1 VVLSVGVML
10 FFAGAVS
17 AFVERHPT
25 IKVLALSFL
34 LLIGVS
40 LVADGLSF
48 HIPKGYIYFAMA
60 FSVFVEMINLKARKS
75 SAKPVKLRQH
85 MIGDINELD

>member
-1 VVLSVGVML
+1 
-10 FFAGAVS
+10 
-17 AFVERHPT
+17 
-25 IKVLALSFL
+25 VLALSFL

-60 FSVFVEMINLKARKS
+60 FSVFVEMINLKVRKNV
-75 SAKPVKLRQH
+75 APPVKLRQH
-85 MIGDINELD
+85 LVGDINELD

>member
-1 VVLSVGVML
+1 MATAVVLSVGVML

-60 FSVFVEMINLKARKS
+60 FSVGIESLNIRLRAKQRARNPVEFHQPYR
-75 SAKPVKLRQH
+75 
-85 MIGDINELD
+85 